1 MADNQKE
8 RIMRILGVSAEEAN
22 EIMATDKE
30 IDRGKKTFDFDL
42 TPEQQKAAKQYTKTG
57 TRTVYNFDTKNRTR
71 KENATKGGLIAEFA
85 KFLLEGSEYKP
96 TAVNIT
102 NKERQIAFTIGNDD
116 FELTLVQ
123 KRKKKT

>member
-1 MADNQKE
+1 MPNTQKE
-8 RIMRILGVSAEEAN
+8 NIIKYLGVSAEEAD
-22 EIMATDKE
+22 EILATDKE

-42 TPEQQKAAKQYTKTG
+42 TSEQQKTAKQYTKTG

-85 KFLLEGSEYKP
+85 KFLREGSEYKP
-96 TAVNIT
+96 TTVNIT